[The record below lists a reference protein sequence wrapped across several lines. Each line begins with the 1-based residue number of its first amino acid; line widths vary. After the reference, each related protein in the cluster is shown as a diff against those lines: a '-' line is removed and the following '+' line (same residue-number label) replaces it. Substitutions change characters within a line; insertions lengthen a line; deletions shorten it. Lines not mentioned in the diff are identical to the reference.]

1 MRLVHLST
9 FWTVI
14 VDCIVWFIVHM
25 GVAWLL
31 VRMRARSFD
40 PESPLCRC
48 RDWEKDGSLY
58 QKHFRIRRWKHRL
71 PDAAPLLGERGFPKK
86 KLRDKSPA
94 YLSSFLT
101 ETCRAEIVHWVIIL
115 FSPLFFLWNP
125 LWVGF
130 LMIFYALAENLPMI
144 MVQRYNRYRL
154 RRVLK
159 GRAERK
165 AYAC

>member
-1 MRLVHLST
+1 MRFVHLST

-14 VDCIVWFIVHM
+14 LDIVVWFVIHL
-25 GVAWLL
+25 GVAFLL
-31 VRMRARSFD
+31 VRVRAMSFD
-40 PESPLCRC
+40 PESWLCGCKR
-48 RDWEKDGSLY
+48 WEKEGSLY
-58 QKHFRIRRWKHRL
+58 QRLFRIRNWKHRL
-71 PDAAPLLGERGFPKK
+71 PDAAPFLGERGFPKK
-86 KLRDKSPA
+86 KLLEKSST

-125 LWVGF
+125 CWVGF

-144 MVQRYNRYRL
+144 MAQRYNRYRL

-159 GRAERK
+159 RRAERR
-165 AYAC
+165 AYV